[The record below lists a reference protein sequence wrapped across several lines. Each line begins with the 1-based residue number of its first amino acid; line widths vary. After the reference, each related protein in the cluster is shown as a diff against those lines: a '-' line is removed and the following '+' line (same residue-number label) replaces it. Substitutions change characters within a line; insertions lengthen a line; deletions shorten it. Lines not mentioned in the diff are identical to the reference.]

1 MTLTLATLAILLYS
15 GSATLMAVRAWQG
28 QAYAPTKKLLIAV
41 GVAALACHLG
51 VIVNV
56 SFVNGGIAFGLTQ
69 VACTISWVVALI
81 GLIGSVRAPA
91 DKLLIPIYSIAALA
105 LAALLLFPGST
116 ESRTISAG
124 LGAHILLSLLAY
136 SMMTVGACQAAIL
149 ALQNHQLRTRH
160 TGGLLNSLP
169 PLQTMEQW
177 LFTILWVGMLLLTLS
192 ILSGVLFLDDIFAQ
206 HVAHK
211 SFFSIIAWLIFA
223 LLLWGRHRLGW
234 RGQTAIRWTLLGF
247 SILMLSYLGSKFV
260 RELILQSL

>member
-1 MTLTLATLAILLYS
+1 
-15 GSATLMAVRAWQG
+15 
-28 QAYAPTKKLLIAV
+28 
-41 GVAALACHLG
+41 
-51 VIVNV
+51 
-56 SFVNGGIAFGLTQ
+56 
-69 VACTISWVVALI
+69 
-81 GLIGSVRAPA
+81 
-91 DKLLIPIYSIAALA
+91 
-105 LAALLLFPGST
+105 
-116 ESRTISAG
+116 
-124 LGAHILLSLLAY
+124 
-136 SMMTVGACQAAIL
+136 MTVGACQAAIL